1 MIFFYII
8 DRLLWCSLFIGADRC
23 HKRLLRVSELLWR
36 LFWGS
41 SCCQRPPEVR
51 RSGRLVSLS
60 SSLPV
65 LLGHAAALL
74 QRNQRVHRRDRGP
87 DRLPRPAQEGQ
98 NKLTE
103 SHSFR
108 FVSVRGNT
116 VSCQTTERMKLF
128 LFQWRVC
135 VQMLFSSSGKSPN
148 LTYSWQ
154 LWYETKRYVNENQY
168 FHQVVFARSR
178 RSMYVHVLLTS
189 CLCPSGRRIFL
200 AHPPAGGPDHEGD
213 PGAVPPVQEP
223 PGVQRWGRPAGGLV
237 QTSGVE
243 GWCDLRCDGGEGELE
258 VKIDISVRVHMNKI
272 IIVSPAP
279 TNRWSSS
286 TRTSCWQ
293 TRTAPSTTPCWATT
307 TPSSASTRTSSPSA
321 HWPPA
326 SRSTTPSRLTCS
338 SSGSPSSPSWAC
350 WLC

>member
-1 MIFFYII
+1 MRFLYIT
-8 DRLLWCSLFIGADRC
+8 DRLWWCSVFIGADRC

-60 SSLPV
+60 SSLSV

-98 NKLTE
+98 NKLKE
-103 SHSFR
+103 SDSFR

-148 LTYSWQ
+148 PMYSWQ

-168 FHQVVFARSR
+168 FHQVVFARSC
-178 RSMYVHVLLTS
+178 RSMYVHDVADFLSLS
-189 CLCPSGRRIFL
+189 CREEDFPCPSSSRRS
-200 AHPPAGGPDHEGD
+200 
-213 PGAVPPVQEP
+213 
-223 PGVQRWGRPAGGLV
+223 RP
-237 QTSGVE
+237 
-243 GWCDLRCDGGEGELE
+243 WR
-258 VKIDISVRVHMNKI
+258 R
-272 IIVSPAP
+272 
-279 TNRWSSS
+279 
-286 TRTSCWQ
+286 
-293 TRTAPSTTPCWATT
+293 
-307 TPSSASTRTSSPSA
+307 
-321 HWPPA
+321 
-326 SRSTTPSRLTCS
+326 SR
-338 SSGSPSSPSWAC
+338 SGSPGSGASRCSTMRPTRWWAGPDLRSGGLM
-350 WLC
+350 WPTLRWWWRWRSEIRVQMGNKE